1 MDNGEVQYGMWNIRN
16 IISSFVS
23 KISFINLMS
32 ATDFLNDQ
40 NTMCRVNLTLHL
52 QISDENM
59 HQRKNLEGKH
69 LNLLGK
75 QCMIW

>member
-1 MDNGEVQYGMWNIRN
+1 MT
-16 IISSFVS
+16 
-23 KISFINLMS
+23 
-32 ATDFLNDQ
+32 ATYFFNDQ

-52 QISDENM
+52 QINDESM

-75 QCMIW
+75 QCIVW